1 MPLSKS
7 RDYYSIGE
15 VLELLRPE
23 FPDVSISKLRFL
35 ESEALVTPERTPSGY
50 RKFFTKDVDRLRYI
64 LALQRD
70 QFLPLKVIRKRLES
84 GGAAEANRDL
94 EVQTLQTGAA
104 GAAAGGAGTG
114 AGAAGIGGVP
124 PASPRANAAAADS
137 SSVDLTGAQ
146 LTREE
151 LMAAAQLS
159 DAGLATLEEF
169 GLLPAQDSGA
179 AYNEDDLMVAKA
191 ASGFFRHGL
200 EARHLRMYRQFADR
214 EATFYGQIV
223 SPLAHRK
230 DPESRTRA
238 YETLQE
244 LVELSRRMR
253 EGMLRSSLRN
263 LP

>member
-1 MPLSKS
+1 
-7 RDYYSIGE
+7 
-15 VLELLRPE
+15 
-23 FPDVSISKLRFL
+23 
-35 ESEALVTPERTPSGY
+35 
-50 RKFFTKDVDRLRYI
+50 
-64 LALQRD
+64 
-70 QFLPLKVIRKRLES
+70 
-84 GGAAEANRDL
+84 
-94 EVQTLQTGAA
+94 
-104 GAAAGGAGTG
+104 
-114 AGAAGIGGVP
+114 
-124 PASPRANAAAADS
+124 
-137 SSVDLTGAQ
+137 VDLTGAQ

-151 LMAAAQLS
+151 LMAPAQLS

-169 GLLPAQDSGA
+169 GLLPAQDTGA

>member
-35 ESEALVTPERTPSGY
+35 ESEALVAPERTPSGY
-50 RKFFTKDVDRLRYI
+50 RKFFARDVDRLRYI
-64 LALQRD
+64 LSLQRD

-84 GGAAEANRDL
+84 GDQDEGNREL
-94 EVQTLQTGAA
+94 EVQTVPAN
-104 GAAAGGAGTG
+104 AGGAT
-114 AGAAGIGGVP
+114 
-124 PASPRANAAAADS
+124 PASRRATGTTAYA

-146 LTREE
+146 LSRAE
-151 LMAAAQLS
+151 LMRAAGLS

-169 GLLPAQDSGA
+169 GLIPAHAEDNG
-179 AYNEDDLMVAKA
+179 YNEDDLMVAKA

-253 EGMLRSSLRN
+253 EGMLRSSLRH

>member
-50 RKFFTKDVDRLRYI
+50 RKFFTKDVDRLRHI
-64 LALQRD
+64 LTLQRD
-70 QFLPLKVIRKRLES
+70 QFLPLKVIRKRLE
-84 GGAAEANRDL
+84 
-94 EVQTLQTGAA
+94 A
-104 GAAAGGAGTG
+104 GAGDSESNLVVEVHTLAAAPSTSSE
-114 AGAAGIGGVP
+114 AP
-124 PASPRANAAAADS
+124 PASVRANAASGS

-146 LTREE
+146 LSRQE
-151 LMAAAQLS
+151 LTTAADLS
-159 DAGLATLEEF
+159 DEGVTALEEF
-169 GLLPAQDSGA
+169 GLLQPRDEDA
-179 AYNEDDLMVAKA
+179 AYNEDDLMVARA

-223 SPLAHRK
+223 SPLARRK
-230 DPESRTRA
+230 DSESRARA

-253 EGMLRSSLRN
+253 EGMLRSSMRG

>member
-35 ESEALVTPERTPSGY
+35 ESEALVAPERTPSGY

-70 QFLPLKVIRKRLES
+70 QFLPLKVIRARLES
-84 GGAAEANRDL
+84 GEDLEGNRDV
-94 EVQTLQTGAA
+94 EVETLAARTDTA
-104 GAAAGGAGTG
+104 GA
-114 AGAAGIGGVP
+114 P
-124 PASPRANAAAADS
+124 PASPRASVATTRS

-146 LTREE
+146 LTRAE
-151 LMAAAQLS
+151 LKRAAGLS
-159 DAGLATLEEF
+159 DDGLAALEDF
-169 GLLPAQDSGA
+169 GLLRAPHEDD
-179 AYNEDDLMVAKA
+179 AYNEDDLIVAKA
-191 ASGFFRHGL
+191 AGGFFRHGL

-223 SPLAHRK
+223 SPLAHRR

>member
-35 ESEALVTPERTPSGY
+35 ESEALVAPERTPSGY

-70 QFLPLKVIRKRLES
+70 QFLPLKVIRKRL
-84 GGAAEANRDL
+84 D
-94 EVQTLQTGAA
+94 
-104 GAAAGGAGTG
+104 AGGEAEDDLNLVVE
-114 AGAAGIGGVP
+114 ALPSDRADARDAP
-124 PASPRANAAAADS
+124 PASPRANAAVADA

-151 LMAAAQLS
+151 LKSAAQLS

-169 GLLPAQDSGA
+169 GLLPAQDEGA
-179 AYNEDDLMVAKA
+179 VYNEDDLMVATA

-223 SPLAHRK
+223 SPLAHRR

>member
-23 FPDVSISKLRFL
+23 FPDISISKLRFL
-35 ESEALVTPERTPSGY
+35 ESESLVTPERTPSGY

-70 QFLPLKVIRKRLES
+70 QFLPLKVIRKRLET
-84 GGAAEANRDL
+84 AAGESESNL
-94 EVQTLQTGAA
+94 IVEVQSPSGADSTA
-104 GAAAGGAGTG
+104 TEA
-114 AGAAGIGGVP
+114 P
-124 PASPRANAAAADS
+124 PASVRANAAASGS

-146 LTREE
+146 LSRQE
-151 LMAAAQLS
+151 LRKAADLS
-159 DAGLATLEEF
+159 DDGLTALEEF
-169 GLLPAQDSGA
+169 GLLQPRDDGA
-179 AYNEDDLMVAKA
+179 AYNEDDLMVARA
-191 ASGFFRHGL
+191 AGGFFRHGL

-214 EATFYGQIV
+214 EATFYSQIV

-230 DPESRTRA
+230 DSESRTRA

-253 EGMLRSSLRN
+253 EGMLRSTLRD

>member
-84 GGAAEANRDL
+84 GGPAEANRDL
-94 EVQTLQTGAA
+94 EVQTLQTGTA
-104 GAAAGGAGTG
+104 G
-114 AGAAGIGGVP
+114 AGAGRAGTGGVP
-124 PASPRANAAAADS
+124 PASPRAYAATADS

-151 LMAAAQLS
+151 LLAAAQLS

-169 GLLPAQDSGA
+169 GLLPAQDTGA
-179 AYNEDDLMVAKA
+179 AYTEDDLMVAKA

-214 EATFYGQIV
+214 EATFYAQIV

>member
-23 FPDVSISKLRFL
+23 YPDVSISKLRFL

-70 QFLPLKVIRKRLES
+70 QFLPLKVIRKRLEAGTS
-84 GGAAEANRDL
+84 DSESNL
-94 EVQTLQTGAA
+94 VVEVKTPPATPSTATGA
-104 GAAAGGAGTG
+104 
-114 AGAAGIGGVP
+114 P
-124 PASPRANAAAADS
+124 PASVRANAAASDS

-146 LTREE
+146 LSRHE
-151 LMAAAQLS
+151 LTKAADLS
-159 DAGLATLEEF
+159 DEGVTALEEF
-169 GLLPAQDSGA
+169 GLLQPRDEDA
-179 AYNEDDLMVAKA
+179 AYNEDDLMVARA

-230 DPESRTRA
+230 DSESRTRA

-253 EGMLRSSLRN
+253 EGMLRSSLRD

>member
-35 ESEALVTPERTPSGY
+35 ESEALVAPERTPSGY

-70 QFLPLKVIRKRLES
+70 QFLPLKVIRQRLE
-84 GGAAEANRDL
+84 AAGEDEANREL
-94 EVQTLQTGAA
+94 QVQTWPDGGDKGADS
-104 GAAAGGAGTG
+104 
-114 AGAAGIGGVP
+114 P
-124 PASPRANAAAADS
+124 PASPRAHAANPDAAY
-137 SSVDLTGAQ
+137 VDLTGAQ
-146 LTREE
+146 LSRDE
-151 LMAAAQLS
+151 LKGAAGLS
-159 DAGLATLEEF
+159 DEALEALEEF
-169 GLLPAQDSGA
+169 GLLADREQGTT
-179 AYNEDDLMVAKA
+179 YNEDDLMVAKA
-191 ASGFFRHGL
+191 AGGFFRHGL
-200 EARHLRMYRQFADR
+200 EARHLKMYKQFADR
-214 EATFYGQIV
+214 EVNFYQQIV
-223 SPLAHRK
+223 SPLAHRR

-263 LP
+263 LQ

>member
-35 ESEALVTPERTPSGY
+35 ESEALVAPERTPSGY
-50 RKFFTKDVDRLRYI
+50 RKFFTKDVERLRYI

-70 QFLPLKVIRKRLES
+70 QFLPLKVIRKRLEG
-84 GGAAEANRDL
+84 GGAAEDNRDL
-94 EVQTLQTGAA
+94 EVEALRSGASA
-104 GAAAGGAGTG
+104 
-114 AGAAGIGGVP
+114 P
-124 PASPRANAAAADS
+124 PASQRANAADADAR
-137 SSVDLTGAQ
+137 SVDLTGVQ
-146 LTREE
+146 LSRDE
-151 LMAAAQLS
+151 LKAAAQLS
-159 DAGLATLEEF
+159 DEGLTTLEEY
-169 GLLPAQDSGA
+169 GLLPAQDAGA

-191 ASGFFRHGL
+191 AGGFFRHGL

-223 SPLAHRK
+223 APLAHRK
-230 DPESRTRA
+230 DSESRTRA

>member
-35 ESEALVTPERTPSGY
+35 ESEALVAPERTPSGY
-50 RKFFTKDVDRLRYI
+50 RKFFARDVDRLRYI

-70 QFLPLKVIRKRLES
+70 QFLPLKVIRKKLES
-84 GGAAEANRDL
+84 GGDEEDNRDL
-94 EVQTLQTGAA
+94 KVETLPAWPA
-104 GAAAGGAGTG
+104 NAR
-114 AGAAGIGGVP
+114 GVP
-124 PASPRANAAAADS
+124 PASQRATSATADAG
-137 SSVDLTGAQ
+137 SVDLTGAQ
-146 LTREE
+146 LSREE
-151 LMAAAQLS
+151 LKAAAQLS

-169 GLLPAQDSGA
+169 GLLPAQDQDA

>member
-35 ESEALVTPERTPSGY
+35 ESEALVAPERTPSGY

-70 QFLPLKVIRKRLES
+70 QFLPLKVIRKRLDA
-84 GGAAEANRDL
+84 GGEAEDNRNL
-94 EVQTLQTGAA
+94 EVQTFLNPRVDAPDA
-104 GAAAGGAGTG
+104 
-114 AGAAGIGGVP
+114 P
-124 PASPRANAAAADS
+124 PASPRANAAAADA

-146 LTREE
+146 LSREE
-151 LMAAAQLS
+151 LKAAARLS
-159 DAGLATLEEF
+159 DAGLDTLEEF
-169 GLLPAQDSGA
+169 GLLPAQDEGGA
-179 AYNEDDLMVAKA
+179 AYNEDDLMVATA
-191 ASGFFRHGL
+191 ASGFFHHGL
-200 EARHLRMYRQFADR
+200 EARHLKMYRQFADR
-214 EATFYGQIV
+214 EATFFGQIV
-223 SPLAHRK
+223 SPLVHRT